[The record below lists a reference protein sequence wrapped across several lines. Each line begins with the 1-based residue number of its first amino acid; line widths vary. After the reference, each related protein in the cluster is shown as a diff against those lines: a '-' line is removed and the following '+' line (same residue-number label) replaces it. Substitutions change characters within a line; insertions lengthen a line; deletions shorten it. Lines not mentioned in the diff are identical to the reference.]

1 MPALRLAF
9 SQSAARWLLGGLL
22 ASLAAGACAAP
33 ALSAEPAECAA
44 IDESALEQA
53 YAQWSREA
61 AQALREH
68 AKALAARGDSR
79 SQLMAMYVMRA
90 IDADPLDQSQSGSDR
105 EKQRQFYQQAVREG
119 QPAEPAALWLSQ
131 GLCAGKKAPAD
142 KPGAAAQPGEFRSLQ
157 ANCDP
162 QALLERLAR
171 QEPDNAAPWLALAAL
186 HPEGSAGREQALQRA
201 AEAPRALFYERRLG
215 PLLHEA
221 FQNVAWPEPS
231 KQLELAGLNLPG
243 LSDLNEKESISD
255 TYAVGLWA
263 AVPYNG
269 LTEMRQMCSQTG
281 SACRKPQAACRRYHA
296 PASAAV
302 PHHRCPRG
310 RRAGQPHG
318 ASDGGACSAGSAHR
332 RRAATGPLEGRAAPA
347 PLADGRLA
355 AQLHRQIRL
364 ARHAA
369 ALRSRSHAPAPARS
383 GPARNRAR
391 RLAAAERAQGGQ
403 RQGGRLSGRA
413 FKRAA
418 GH

>member
-33 ALSAEPAECAA
+33 ALSAEPAESTA

-53 YAQWSREA
+53 EAQWKREA

-68 AKALAARGDSR
+68 ATALAARGGSR

-90 IDADPLDQSQSGSDR
+90 IGANPLDQSQSGSDSD
-105 EKQRQFYQQAVREG
+105 KQRQFYQQAVREG
-119 QPAEPAALWLSQ
+119 QPAEPVALWLSQ

-157 ANCDP
+157 ADCDP
-162 QALLERLAR
+162 QALLERLAQ

-221 FQNVAWPEPS
+221 FQYVAWPEPP

-243 LSDLNEKESISD
+243 LSDLNEKERISD

-263 AVPYNG
+263 AVPYHG
-269 LTEMRQMCSQTG
+269 VMEMRQMCGQG
-281 SACRKPQAACRRYHA
+281 GPAGRKPPASVTTPLRQQQCRAIAARVAAEPDNLVLRQTVALALLVQLTEGEPQQARWKEELRQRRWLMEGWLPNYTDKYDLRATLLRPETEVMRQRLREAGQPETA
-296 PASAAV
+296 PASWLPLSERKAAS
-302 PHHRCPRG
+302 G
-310 RRAGQPHG
+310 KAGG
-318 ASDGGACSAGSAHR
+318 
-332 RRAATGPLEGRAAPA
+332 
-347 PLADGRLA
+347 
-355 AQLHRQIRL
+355 
-364 ARHAA
+364 
-369 ALRSRSHAPAPARS
+369 
-383 GPARNRAR
+383 
-391 RLAAAERAQGGQ
+391 
-403 RQGGRLSGRA
+403 
-413 FKRAA
+413 
-418 GH
+418 

>member
-22 ASLAAGACAAP
+22 ASLAAGVCAAP
-33 ALSAEPAECAA
+33 ALSAEPAESTA
-44 IDESALEQA
+44 IDESVLEQV
-53 YAQWSREA
+53 YAQWKREA

-79 SQLMAMYVMRA
+79 SLLMAMYVMHA
-90 IDADPLDQSQSGSDR
+90 IGADPPDQSQSASDR

-119 QPAEPAALWLSQ
+119 QPAEPVALWLSQ

-157 ANCDP
+157 ADCDP
-162 QALLERLAR
+162 QALLERLAQ

-215 PLLHEA
+215 PLLQEA

-243 LSDLNEKESISD
+243 LSDLNEKERISD

-263 AVPYNG
+263 AVPYHG
-269 LTEMRQMCSQTG
+269 VMEMRQMCGQG
-281 SACRKPQAACRRYHA
+281 GPAGRKP
-296 PASAAV
+296 PASVTTPLRQQQCRAIAARV
-302 PHHRCPRG
+302 AAEPDNLVLRQTVALFLLVQLTEGEPQQARWKEELRQ
-310 RRAGQPHG
+310 RRWLMEGWLPNYTDKYDLRATLLRPETEVMRQRLREAGQPE
-318 ASDGGACSAGSAHR
+318 
-332 RRAATGPLEGRAAPA
+332 TAPA
-347 PLADGRLA
+347 GWLPLSERKA
-355 AQLHRQIRL
+355 A
-364 ARHAA
+364 
-369 ALRSRSHAPAPARS
+369 S
-383 GPARNRAR
+383 GKA
-391 RLAAAERAQGGQ
+391 GG
-403 RQGGRLSGRA
+403 
-413 FKRAA
+413 
-418 GH
+418 

>member
-22 ASLAAGACAAP
+22 AILAAGVCAAP
-33 ALSAEPAECAA
+33 ALSAEPAESTA
-44 IDESALEQA
+44 IDESVLEQV
-53 YAQWSREA
+53 YAQWKREA

-79 SQLMAMYVMRA
+79 SLLMAMYVMRA
-90 IDADPLDQSQSGSDR
+90 IGADPPDQSQSASDR

-119 QPAEPAALWLSQ
+119 QSAEPAALWLSQ
-131 GLCAGKKAPAD
+131 SLCASKKTPAD
-142 KPGAAAQPGEFRSLQ
+142 KPGAAAQPGEFRGLQ
-157 ANCDP
+157 ADCDP

-186 HPEGSAGREQALQRA
+186 YPEGSAGREQALQRA

-281 SACRKPQAACRRYHA
+281 SACRKPPLPRPCVSSSAAPSLPAWPPSRTTPWCIRWWRLLCWFSSPKA
-296 PASAAV
+296 SRNRPAGRKSCASAA
-302 PHHRCPRG
+302 G
-310 RRAGQPHG
+310 
-318 ASDGGACSAGSAHR
+318 
-332 RRAATGPLEGRAAPA
+332 
-347 PLADGRLA
+347 
-355 AQLHRQIRL
+355 
-364 ARHAA
+364 
-369 ALRSRSHAPAPARS
+369 
-383 GPARNRAR
+383 
-391 RLAAAERAQGGQ
+391 
-403 RQGGRLSGRA
+403 
-413 FKRAA
+413 
-418 GH
+418 

>member
-22 ASLAAGACAAP
+22 ASLAAGVCAAP
-33 ALSAEPAECAA
+33 ALSAEPAESTA

-53 YAQWSREA
+53 EAQWKREA

-68 AKALAARGDSR
+68 AKALAARGGSR

-90 IDADPLDQSQSGSDR
+90 IDADPLDQSQSASDSD
-105 EKQRQFYQQAVREG
+105 KQRQFYQQAVREG
-119 QPAEPAALWLSQ
+119 QSAEPVALWLSQ

-157 ANCDP
+157 ADCDP
-162 QALLERLAR
+162 QALLERLAQ

-269 LTEMRQMCSQTG
+269 LTEMRQMCGQTG
-281 SACRKPQAACRRYHA
+281 SACRKPPAAATTPLRQQQCRTIAARVAAEPDNPMVHQMVALALLVQLTEGEPQQARWKEELRQRRWLMEGWLPNYTDKYDLRA
-296 PASAAV
+296 TLLRPEAEV
-302 PHHRCPRG
+302 MRQRL
-310 RRAGQPHG
+310 REAGQPE
-318 ASDGGACSAGSAHR
+318 
-332 RRAATGPLEGRAAPA
+332 TAPA
-347 PLADGRLA
+347 GWLPLSERKA
-355 AQLHRQIRL
+355 A
-364 ARHAA
+364 
-369 ALRSRSHAPAPARS
+369 S
-383 GPARNRAR
+383 GKA
-391 RLAAAERAQGGQ
+391 GG
-403 RQGGRLSGRA
+403 
-413 FKRAA
+413 
-418 GH
+418 

>member
-33 ALSAEPAECAA
+33 ALSAEPAESTA

-53 YAQWSREA
+53 EAQWKREA

-68 AKALAARGDSR
+68 AKALAARGGSR

-90 IDADPLDQSQSGSDR
+90 IGATPLDQSQSASDR

-215 PLLHEA
+215 PLLQEA
-221 FQNVAWPEPS
+221 FQNVAWPEPP
-231 KQLELAGLNLPG
+231 KQLELTGLFLPG
-243 LSDLNEKESISD
+243 LLNPNTKERISD
-255 TYAVGLWA
+255 IYAVGLWA
-263 AVPYNG
+263 AVPYHG
-269 LTEMRQMCSQTG
+269 IMEMRQMCGQTG
-281 SACRKPQAACRRYHA
+281 PAGRKPPAAATTPLRQQQCRAIAARVAAEPDNPMLHQMVALALLVQLTEGEPQQARWKEELRQRRWLMEGWLPNYTDKYDLRA
-296 PASAAV
+296 MLLRPEAEV
-302 PHHRCPRG
+302 MRQRL
-310 RRAGQPHG
+310 REAGQPE
-318 ASDGGACSAGSAHR
+318 
-332 RRAATGPLEGRAAPA
+332 TAPA
-347 PLADGRLA
+347 GWLPLSERKA
-355 AQLHRQIRL
+355 A
-364 ARHAA
+364 
-369 ALRSRSHAPAPARS
+369 S
-383 GPARNRAR
+383 GKA
-391 RLAAAERAQGGQ
+391 GG
-403 RQGGRLSGRA
+403 
-413 FKRAA
+413 
-418 GH
+418 

>member
-33 ALSAEPAECAA
+33 ALSAEPAESTA

-53 YAQWSREA
+53 EAQWKREA

-68 AKALAARGDSR
+68 AKALAARGGSR

-90 IDADPLDQSQSGSDR
+90 IGATPLDQSQSASDR

-215 PLLHEA
+215 PLLQEA
-221 FQNVAWPEPS
+221 FQNVAWPEPP
-231 KQLELAGLNLPG
+231 KQLELTGLFLPG
-243 LSDLNEKESISD
+243 LLNPNTKERISD
-255 TYAVGLWA
+255 IYAVGLWA
-263 AVPYNG
+263 AVPYHG
-269 LTEMRQMCSQTG
+269 IMEMRQMCGQTG
-281 SACRKPQAACRRYHA
+281 PAGRKPPAAATTPLRQQQCRAIAARVAAEPDNPMLHQMVALALLVQLTEGEPQQARWKEELRQHRWLVESSL
-296 PASAAV
+296 PAYTDKYDLRAMLLRPEAEV
-302 PHHRCPRG
+302 MRQRL
-310 RRAGQPHG
+310 REAGQPE
-318 ASDGGACSAGSAHR
+318 
-332 RRAATGPLEGRAAPA
+332 TAPA
-347 PLADGRLA
+347 GWLPLSERKA
-355 AQLHRQIRL
+355 A
-364 ARHAA
+364 
-369 ALRSRSHAPAPARS
+369 S
-383 GPARNRAR
+383 GKA
-391 RLAAAERAQGGQ
+391 GG
-403 RQGGRLSGRA
+403 
-413 FKRAA
+413 
-418 GH
+418 

>member
-33 ALSAEPAECAA
+33 ALSAEPAESTA

-53 YAQWSREA
+53 EAQWKREA

-68 AKALAARGDSR
+68 AKALAARGGSR

-90 IDADPLDQSQSGSDR
+90 IGATPLDQSQSASDR

-215 PLLHEA
+215 PLLQEA
-221 FQNVAWPEPS
+221 FQNVAWPEPP
-231 KQLELAGLNLPG
+231 KQLELTGLFLPG
-243 LSDLNEKESISD
+243 LLNPNTKERISD
-255 TYAVGLWA
+255 IYAVGLWA
-263 AVPYNG
+263 AVPYHG
-269 LTEMRQMCSQTG
+269 IMEMRQMCGQTG
-281 SACRKPQAACRRYHA
+281 PAGRKPPAAATTPLRQQQCRAIAARVAAEPDNPMLHQMVALALLVQLTEGEPQQARWKEELRQHRWLVEGWL
-296 PASAAV
+296 PAYSDEYDLRATLLRPEAEV
-302 PHHRCPRG
+302 MRQRL
-310 RRAGQPHG
+310 REAGQPE
-318 ASDGGACSAGSAHR
+318 
-332 RRAATGPLEGRAAPA
+332 TAPA
-347 PLADGRLA
+347 GWLPLSERKA
-355 AQLHRQIRL
+355 A
-364 ARHAA
+364 
-369 ALRSRSHAPAPARS
+369 S
-383 GPARNRAR
+383 GKA
-391 RLAAAERAQGGQ
+391 GG
-403 RQGGRLSGRA
+403 
-413 FKRAA
+413 
-418 GH
+418 

>member
-33 ALSAEPAECAA
+33 DKSAEPAEYAA
-44 IDESALEQA
+44 IDESVLEQA
-53 YAQWSREA
+53 YAQWTREA

-68 AKALAARGDSR
+68 ATALAARGDSR
-79 SQLMAMYVMRA
+79 SLLMAMYVMRA
-90 IDADPLDQSQSGSDR
+90 IDMDHPSQSQSASDSG
-105 EKQRQFYQQAVREG
+105 KQRQFYQQAVREG
-119 QPAEPAALWLSQ
+119 QPAEPVALWLSQ

-157 ANCDP
+157 ADCDP
-162 QALLERLAR
+162 QALLERLAQ

-263 AVPYNG
+263 AVPYHG

-281 SACRKPQAACRRYHA
+281 PACRKPPAAATTPLRQQQCRTIAARVAAEPDNPMVHQMVALALLVQLTEGEPQQARWKEELRQRRWLVESSLPNYTDKYDLRA
-296 PASAAV
+296 TLLRPEAEV
-302 PHHRCPRG
+302 MRQRL
-310 RRAGQPHG
+310 REAGQPE
-318 ASDGGACSAGSAHR
+318 
-332 RRAATGPLEGRAAPA
+332 TAPA
-347 PLADGRLA
+347 GWLPLSERKA
-355 AQLHRQIRL
+355 A
-364 ARHAA
+364 
-369 ALRSRSHAPAPARS
+369 S
-383 GPARNRAR
+383 GKA
-391 RLAAAERAQGGQ
+391 GG
-403 RQGGRLSGRA
+403 
-413 FKRAA
+413 
-418 GH
+418 

>member
-1 MPALRLAF
+1 MPALRFAF

-33 ALSAEPAECAA
+33 ALSAEPAESTA

-53 YAQWSREA
+53 EAQWKREA

-68 AKALAARGDSR
+68 AKALAARGGSR

-90 IDADPLDQSQSGSDR
+90 IGATPLDQSQSASDR

-215 PLLHEA
+215 PLLQEA
-221 FQNVAWPEPS
+221 FQNVAWPEPP
-231 KQLELAGLNLPG
+231 KQLELTGLFLPG
-243 LSDLNEKESISD
+243 LLNPNTKERISD
-255 TYAVGLWA
+255 IYAVGLWA
-263 AVPYNG
+263 AVPYHG
-269 LTEMRQMCSQTG
+269 IMEMRQMCGQTG
-281 SACRKPQAACRRYHA
+281 PAGRKPPAAATTPLRQQQCRAIAARVAAEPDNPMLHQMVALALLVQLTEGEPQQARWKEELRQHRWLVESSL
-296 PASAAV
+296 PAYTDKYDLRAMLLRPEAEV
-302 PHHRCPRG
+302 MRQRL
-310 RRAGQPHG
+310 REAGQPE
-318 ASDGGACSAGSAHR
+318 
-332 RRAATGPLEGRAAPA
+332 TAPA
-347 PLADGRLA
+347 GWLPLSERKA
-355 AQLHRQIRL
+355 A
-364 ARHAA
+364 
-369 ALRSRSHAPAPARS
+369 S
-383 GPARNRAR
+383 GKA
-391 RLAAAERAQGGQ
+391 GG
-403 RQGGRLSGRA
+403 
-413 FKRAA
+413 
-418 GH
+418 

>member
-33 ALSAEPAECAA
+33 ALSAEPAESTA

-53 YAQWSREA
+53 EAQWKREA

-68 AKALAARGDSR
+68 AKALAARGGSR

-90 IDADPLDQSQSGSDR
+90 IGATPLDQSQSASDR

-215 PLLHEA
+215 PLLQEA
-221 FQNVAWPEPS
+221 FQNVAWPEPP
-231 KQLELAGLNLPG
+231 KQLELTDLFLPG
-243 LSDLNEKESISD
+243 LLNPNTKERISD
-255 TYAVGLWA
+255 IYAVGLWA
-263 AVPYNG
+263 AVPYHG
-269 LTEMRQMCSQTG
+269 IMEMRQMCGQTG
-281 SACRKPQAACRRYHA
+281 PAGRKPPAAATTPLRQQQCRAIAARVAAEPDNPMLHQMVALALLVQLTEGEPQQARWKEELRQHRWLVESSL
-296 PASAAV
+296 PAYTDKYDLRATLLRPETEV
-302 PHHRCPRG
+302 MRQRL
-310 RRAGQPHG
+310 REAGQPE
-318 ASDGGACSAGSAHR
+318 
-332 RRAATGPLEGRAAPA
+332 TAPA
-347 PLADGRLA
+347 GWLPLSERKA
-355 AQLHRQIRL
+355 A
-364 ARHAA
+364 
-369 ALRSRSHAPAPARS
+369 S
-383 GPARNRAR
+383 GKA
-391 RLAAAERAQGGQ
+391 GG
-403 RQGGRLSGRA
+403 
-413 FKRAA
+413 
-418 GH
+418 

>member
-33 ALSAEPAECAA
+33 ALSAEPAESTA

-53 YAQWSREA
+53 EAQWKREA

-68 AKALAARGDSR
+68 AKALAARGGSR

-90 IDADPLDQSQSGSDR
+90 IGATPLDQSQSASDR

-215 PLLHEA
+215 PLLQEA
-221 FQNVAWPEPS
+221 FQNVAWPEPP
-231 KQLELAGLNLPG
+231 KQLELTGLFLPG
-243 LSDLNEKESISD
+243 LLNPNTKERISD
-255 TYAVGLWA
+255 IYAVGLWA
-263 AVPYNG
+263 AVPYHG
-269 LTEMRQMCSQTG
+269 VMEMRQMCGQTG
-281 SACRKPQAACRRYHA
+281 PAGRKPPAAATTPLRQQQCRAIAARVAAEPDNPMLHQMVALALLVQLTEGEPQQARWKEELRQHRWLVESSL
-296 PASAAV
+296 PAYTDKYDLRAMLLRPEAEV
-302 PHHRCPRG
+302 MRQRL
-310 RRAGQPHG
+310 REAGQPE
-318 ASDGGACSAGSAHR
+318 
-332 RRAATGPLEGRAAPA
+332 TAPA
-347 PLADGRLA
+347 GWLPLSERKA
-355 AQLHRQIRL
+355 A
-364 ARHAA
+364 
-369 ALRSRSHAPAPARS
+369 S
-383 GPARNRAR
+383 GKA
-391 RLAAAERAQGGQ
+391 GG
-403 RQGGRLSGRA
+403 
-413 FKRAA
+413 
-418 GH
+418 

>member
-1 MPALRLAF
+1 
-9 SQSAARWLLGGLL
+9 LGGLL

-33 ALSAEPAECAA
+33 ALSAEPAESTA

-53 YAQWSREA
+53 EAQWTREA

-68 AKALAARGDSR
+68 AKALAARGGSR

-90 IDADPLDQSQSGSDR
+90 IGATPLDQSQSASDR

-119 QPAEPAALWLSQ
+119 QPAEPVALWLSQ

-157 ANCDP
+157 ADCDP
-162 QALLERLAR
+162 QALLERLAQ

-263 AVPYNG
+263 AVPYHG
-269 LTEMRQMCSQTG
+269 VMEMRQMCGQG
-281 SACRKPQAACRRYHA
+281 GPAGRKPPAAAITPLRQQQCRAIAARVAAEPDNLVLRQMVALALLVQLTEGEPQQARWKEELRQRRWLVESSLPNYTDEYDLRA
-296 PASAAV
+296 TLLRPEAEV
-302 PHHRCPRG
+302 MRQRL
-310 RRAGQPHG
+310 REAGQPE
-318 ASDGGACSAGSAHR
+318 
-332 RRAATGPLEGRAAPA
+332 TAPA
-347 PLADGRLA
+347 GWLPLSERKA
-355 AQLHRQIRL
+355 A
-364 ARHAA
+364 
-369 ALRSRSHAPAPARS
+369 S
-383 GPARNRAR
+383 GKA
-391 RLAAAERAQGGQ
+391 GG
-403 RQGGRLSGRA
+403 
-413 FKRAA
+413 
-418 GH
+418 

>member
-33 ALSAEPAECAA
+33 ALSAEPAESTA

-53 YAQWSREA
+53 EAQWKREA

-68 AKALAARGDSR
+68 AKALAARGGSR

-90 IDADPLDQSQSGSDR
+90 IGATPLDQSQSASDR

-215 PLLHEA
+215 PLLQEA
-221 FQNVAWPEPS
+221 FQNVAWPEPP
-231 KQLELAGLNLPG
+231 KQLELTGLFLPG
-243 LSDLNEKESISD
+243 LLNPNTKERISD
-255 TYAVGLWA
+255 IYAVGLWA
-263 AVPYNG
+263 AVPYHG
-269 LTEMRQMCSQTG
+269 IMEMRQMCGQTG
-281 SACRKPQAACRRYHA
+281 PAGRKPPAAATTPLRQQQCRAIAARVAAEPDNPMLHQMVALALLVQLTEGEPQQARWKEELRQHRWLVESSL
-296 PASAAV
+296 PAYTDKYDLRATLLRPETEV
-302 PHHRCPRG
+302 MRQRL
-310 RRAGQPHG
+310 REAGQPE
-318 ASDGGACSAGSAHR
+318 
-332 RRAATGPLEGRAAPA
+332 TAPA
-347 PLADGRLA
+347 GWLPLSERKA
-355 AQLHRQIRL
+355 A
-364 ARHAA
+364 
-369 ALRSRSHAPAPARS
+369 S
-383 GPARNRAR
+383 GKA
-391 RLAAAERAQGGQ
+391 GG
-403 RQGGRLSGRA
+403 
-413 FKRAA
+413 
-418 GH
+418 

>member
-9 SQSAARWLLGGLL
+9 SQSAARWLLNGLLGGLL

-33 ALSAEPAECAA
+33 DKSAEPAESTA
-44 IDESALEQA
+44 IDESVLEQA
-53 YAQWSREA
+53 YAQWTREA

-90 IDADPLDQSQSGSDR
+90 IGADPLDQSQSASDSD
-105 EKQRQFYQQAVREG
+105 KQRQFYQQAVREG
-119 QPAEPAALWLSQ
+119 QPAEPVALWLSQ

-157 ANCDP
+157 ADCDP
-162 QALLERLAR
+162 QALLERLAQ

-215 PLLHEA
+215 PLLQEA
-221 FQNVAWPEPS
+221 FQNVAWPEPP

-281 SACRKPQAACRRYHA
+281 SACRKP
-296 PASAAV
+296 PAAV
-302 PHHRCPRG
+302 TTPLRQQQCRTIAAHVAAEPDNLMVRQMVALALLVQLTEGEPQQARWKEELRQ
-310 RRAGQPHG
+310 RRWLMEGWLPNYTDKYDLRATLLRPEAEVMRQRLREAGQPE
-318 ASDGGACSAGSAHR
+318 
-332 RRAATGPLEGRAAPA
+332 TAPA
-347 PLADGRLA
+347 GWLPLSERKA
-355 AQLHRQIRL
+355 A
-364 ARHAA
+364 
-369 ALRSRSHAPAPARS
+369 S
-383 GPARNRAR
+383 GKA
-391 RLAAAERAQGGQ
+391 GG
-403 RQGGRLSGRA
+403 
-413 FKRAA
+413 
-418 GH
+418 

>member
-22 ASLAAGACAAP
+22 ASLTAGACAAP
-33 ALSAEPAECAA
+33 ALSAEPAESTA
-44 IDESALEQA
+44 IDESVLEQA
-53 YAQWSREA
+53 YAQWTREA

-68 AKALAARGDSR
+68 ATALAARGDSR
-79 SQLMAMYVMRA
+79 SLLMAMYVMRA
-90 IDADPLDQSQSGSDR
+90 IDADPLDQSQSASASDR

-119 QPAEPAALWLSQ
+119 QPAEPVALWLSQ

-157 ANCDP
+157 ADCDP
-162 QALLERLAR
+162 QALLERLAQ

-221 FQNVAWPEPS
+221 FQHVAWPEPS

-281 SACRKPQAACRRYHA
+281 SACRKP
-296 PASAAV
+296 PAAV
-302 PHHRCPRG
+302 TTPLRQQQCRTIAAHVAAEPDNLVLRQTVALSLLVQLTEGEPQQARWKEELRQ
-310 RRAGQPHG
+310 RRWLMEGWLPNYTDKYDLRATLLRPEAEVMRQRLREAGQPE
-318 ASDGGACSAGSAHR
+318 
-332 RRAATGPLEGRAAPA
+332 TAPA
-347 PLADGRLA
+347 GWLPLSERKA
-355 AQLHRQIRL
+355 A
-364 ARHAA
+364 
-369 ALRSRSHAPAPARS
+369 S
-383 GPARNRAR
+383 GKA
-391 RLAAAERAQGGQ
+391 GG
-403 RQGGRLSGRA
+403 
-413 FKRAA
+413 
-418 GH
+418 

>member
-1 MPALRLAF
+1 MPALRPAF

-33 ALSAEPAECAA
+33 ALSAEPAECTA

-53 YAQWSREA
+53 EAQWSREA

-68 AKALAARGDSR
+68 AKALAARGGSR

-90 IDADPLDQSQSGSDR
+90 IGADPLDQSQSGSDSD
-105 EKQRQFYQQAVREG
+105 KQRQFYQQAVREG
-119 QPAEPAALWLSQ
+119 QPAEPVALWLSQ

-157 ANCDP
+157 ADCDP
-162 QALLERLAR
+162 QALLERLAQ

-269 LTEMRQMCSQTG
+269 LTEMRQMCGQG
-281 SACRKPQAACRRYHA
+281 GPAGRKP
-296 PASAAV
+296 PAAV
-302 PHHRCPRG
+302 TTPLRQQQCRTIAARVAAEPDNLMVRQMVALALLVQLTEG
-310 RRAGQPHG
+310 EPQQARWKEELRQRRWLMEGWLPAYSDEYDLRATLLRPEAEVMRQRLREAGQPE
-318 ASDGGACSAGSAHR
+318 
-332 RRAATGPLEGRAAPA
+332 TAPA
-347 PLADGRLA
+347 GWLPLSERKA
-355 AQLHRQIRL
+355 A
-364 ARHAA
+364 
-369 ALRSRSHAPAPARS
+369 S
-383 GPARNRAR
+383 GKA
-391 RLAAAERAQGGQ
+391 GG
-403 RQGGRLSGRA
+403 
-413 FKRAA
+413 
-418 GH
+418 

>member
-33 ALSAEPAECAA
+33 ALSAEPAESTA

-53 YAQWSREA
+53 EAQWKREA

-68 AKALAARGDSR
+68 AKALAARGGSR

-90 IDADPLDQSQSGSDR
+90 IGATPLDQSQSASDR

-162 QALLERLAR
+162 QALLERLAQ

-281 SACRKPQAACRRYHA
+281 PAGRKPPAAATTPLRQQQCRTIAARVAAEPDNPMVHQMVALALLVQLTEGEPQQARWKEELRQRRWLMEGWL
-296 PASAAV
+296 PAYSDEYDLRATLLRPEAEV
-302 PHHRCPRG
+302 MRQRL
-310 RRAGQPHG
+310 REAGQPE
-318 ASDGGACSAGSAHR
+318 
-332 RRAATGPLEGRAAPA
+332 TAPA
-347 PLADGRLA
+347 GWLPLSERKA
-355 AQLHRQIRL
+355 A
-364 ARHAA
+364 
-369 ALRSRSHAPAPARS
+369 S
-383 GPARNRAR
+383 GKA
-391 RLAAAERAQGGQ
+391 GG
-403 RQGGRLSGRA
+403 
-413 FKRAA
+413 
-418 GH
+418 

>member
-33 ALSAEPAECAA
+33 ALSAEPAESTA

-53 YAQWSREA
+53 EAQWSREA

-90 IDADPLDQSQSGSDR
+90 IGADPPDQSQSASDR

-119 QPAEPAALWLSQ
+119 QPAEPVALWLSQ

-157 ANCDP
+157 ADCDP

-221 FQNVAWPEPS
+221 FQNVAWPKPP
-231 KQLELAGLNLPG
+231 KQLELTGLFLPG
-243 LSDLNEKESISD
+243 LLNPNKKERISD
-255 TYAVGLWA
+255 IYAVGLWA
-263 AVPYNG
+263 AVPYHG
-269 LTEMRQMCSQTG
+269 IMEMRQMCGQTG
-281 SACRKPQAACRRYHA
+281 PAGRKPPAAATTPLRQQQCRAIAARVAAEPDNLVLRQMVALALLVQLTEGEPQQARWKEELRQRRWLMEGWLPNYTDKYDLRA
-296 PASAAV
+296 TLLRPEAEV
-302 PHHRCPRG
+302 MRQRL
-310 RRAGQPHG
+310 REAGQPE
-318 ASDGGACSAGSAHR
+318 
-332 RRAATGPLEGRAAPA
+332 TAPA
-347 PLADGRLA
+347 GWLPLSERKA
-355 AQLHRQIRL
+355 A
-364 ARHAA
+364 
-369 ALRSRSHAPAPARS
+369 S
-383 GPARNRAR
+383 GKA
-391 RLAAAERAQGGQ
+391 GG
-403 RQGGRLSGRA
+403 
-413 FKRAA
+413 
-418 GH
+418 

>member
-33 ALSAEPAECAA
+33 ALSAEPAESTA

-53 YAQWSREA
+53 EAQWKREA

-68 AKALAARGDSR
+68 AKALAARGGSR

-90 IDADPLDQSQSGSDR
+90 IGATPLDQSQSASDR

-157 ANCDP
+157 ADCDP

-215 PLLHEA
+215 PLLQEA
-221 FQNVAWPEPS
+221 FQNVAWPEPP
-231 KQLELAGLNLPG
+231 KQLELTGLFLPG
-243 LSDLNEKESISD
+243 LLNPNTKERISD
-255 TYAVGLWA
+255 IYAVGLWA
-263 AVPYNG
+263 AVPYHG
-269 LTEMRQMCSQTG
+269 IMEMRQMCGQTG
-281 SACRKPQAACRRYHA
+281 PAGRKPPAAATTPLRQQQCRAIAARVAAEPDNPMLHQMVALALLVQLTEGEPQQARWKEELRQHRWLVESSL
-296 PASAAV
+296 PAYTDKYDLRAMLLRPEAEV
-302 PHHRCPRG
+302 MRQRL
-310 RRAGQPHG
+310 REAGQPE
-318 ASDGGACSAGSAHR
+318 
-332 RRAATGPLEGRAAPA
+332 TAPA
-347 PLADGRLA
+347 GWLPLSERKA
-355 AQLHRQIRL
+355 A
-364 ARHAA
+364 
-369 ALRSRSHAPAPARS
+369 S
-383 GPARNRAR
+383 GKA
-391 RLAAAERAQGGQ
+391 GG
-403 RQGGRLSGRA
+403 
-413 FKRAA
+413 
-418 GH
+418 

>member
-33 ALSAEPAECAA
+33 ALSAEPAESTA

-53 YAQWSREA
+53 EAQWKREA

-68 AKALAARGDSR
+68 AKALAARGGSR

-90 IDADPLDQSQSGSDR
+90 IGATPLDQSQSASDR

-215 PLLHEA
+215 PLLQEA
-221 FQNVAWPEPS
+221 FQNVAWPEPP
-231 KQLELAGLNLPG
+231 KQLELTGLFLPG

-255 TYAVGLWA
+255 IYAVGLWA
-263 AVPYNG
+263 AVPYHG
-269 LTEMRQMCSQTG
+269 IMEMRQMCGQTG
-281 SACRKPQAACRRYHA
+281 PAGRKPPAAATTPLRQQQCRAIAARVAAEPDNPMLHQMVALALLVQLTEGEPQQARWKEELRQHRWLVEGWL
-296 PASAAV
+296 PAYSDEYDLRATLLRPEAEV
-302 PHHRCPRG
+302 MRQRL
-310 RRAGQPHG
+310 REAGQPE
-318 ASDGGACSAGSAHR
+318 
-332 RRAATGPLEGRAAPA
+332 TAPA
-347 PLADGRLA
+347 GWLPLSERKA
-355 AQLHRQIRL
+355 A
-364 ARHAA
+364 
-369 ALRSRSHAPAPARS
+369 S
-383 GPARNRAR
+383 GKA
-391 RLAAAERAQGGQ
+391 GG
-403 RQGGRLSGRA
+403 
-413 FKRAA
+413 
-418 GH
+418 

>member
-1 MPALRLAF
+1 MPAHRFAF

-33 ALSAEPAECAA
+33 ALSAEPAECTA

-53 YAQWSREA
+53 EAQWTREA

-68 AKALAARGDSR
+68 AKALAARGGSR
-79 SQLMAMYVMRA
+79 SLLMAMYVVRA
-90 IDADPLDQSQSGSDR
+90 IGADPPDQSQSASGDR

-119 QPAEPAALWLSQ
+119 QPAEPVALWLSQ

-157 ANCDP
+157 ADCDP
-162 QALLERLAR
+162 QTLLERLAR

-263 AVPYNG
+263 AVPYHG
-269 LTEMRQMCSQTG
+269 VMEMRQMCGQG
-281 SACRKPQAACRRYHA
+281 GPAGRKPPAAAITPLRQQQCRAIAARVAAEPDNLMVRQMVALALLVQLTEDEPQQARWKEELRQRRWLMEGWLPNYTDKYDLRA
-296 PASAAV
+296 TLLRPEAEV
-302 PHHRCPRG
+302 MRQRL
-310 RRAGQPHG
+310 REAGQPE
-318 ASDGGACSAGSAHR
+318 
-332 RRAATGPLEGRAAPA
+332 TAPA
-347 PLADGRLA
+347 GWLPLSERKA
-355 AQLHRQIRL
+355 A
-364 ARHAA
+364 
-369 ALRSRSHAPAPARS
+369 S
-383 GPARNRAR
+383 GKA
-391 RLAAAERAQGGQ
+391 GG
-403 RQGGRLSGRA
+403 
-413 FKRAA
+413 
-418 GH
+418 

>member
-33 ALSAEPAECAA
+33 ALSAEPAESTA

-53 YAQWSREA
+53 EAQWKREA

-68 AKALAARGDSR
+68 AKALAARGGSR

-90 IDADPLDQSQSGSDR
+90 IGATPLDQSQSASDR

-215 PLLHEA
+215 PLLQEA
-221 FQNVAWPEPS
+221 FQNVAWPEPP
-231 KQLELAGLNLPG
+231 KQLELTGLFVPG

-255 TYAVGLWA
+255 IYAVGLWA
-263 AVPYNG
+263 AVPYHG
-269 LTEMRQMCSQTG
+269 IMEMRQMCGQTG
-281 SACRKPQAACRRYHA
+281 PAGRKPPAAATTPLRQQQCRAIAARVAAEPDNPMLHQMVALALLVQLTEGEPQQARWKEELRQHRWLVESSL
-296 PASAAV
+296 PAYTDKYDLRAMLLRPEAEV
-302 PHHRCPRG
+302 MRQRL
-310 RRAGQPHG
+310 REAGQPE
-318 ASDGGACSAGSAHR
+318 
-332 RRAATGPLEGRAAPA
+332 TAPA
-347 PLADGRLA
+347 GWLPLSERKA
-355 AQLHRQIRL
+355 A
-364 ARHAA
+364 
-369 ALRSRSHAPAPARS
+369 S
-383 GPARNRAR
+383 GKA
-391 RLAAAERAQGGQ
+391 GG
-403 RQGGRLSGRA
+403 
-413 FKRAA
+413 
-418 GH
+418 

>member
-33 ALSAEPAECAA
+33 ALSAEPAESTA

-53 YAQWSREA
+53 EAQWKREA

-68 AKALAARGDSR
+68 AKALAARGGSR

-90 IDADPLDQSQSGSDR
+90 IGATPLDQSQSASDR

-157 ANCDP
+157 ADCDP

-201 AEAPRALFYERRLG
+201 AEAPKALFYERRLG

-221 FQNVAWPEPS
+221 FQHVAWPEPP
-231 KQLELAGLNLPG
+231 KQLELTGLFLPG
-243 LSDLNEKESISD
+243 LLNPNTKERISD
-255 TYAVGLWA
+255 IYAVGLWA
-263 AVPYNG
+263 AVPYHG
-269 LTEMRQMCSQTG
+269 IMEMRQMCGQTG
-281 SACRKPQAACRRYHA
+281 PAGRKPPAAATTPLRQQQCRAIAARVAAEPDNPMLHQMVALALLVQLTEGEPQQARWKEELRQHRWLVESSL
-296 PASAAV
+296 PAYTDKYDLRAMLLRPEAEV
-302 PHHRCPRG
+302 MRQRL
-310 RRAGQPHG
+310 REAGQPE
-318 ASDGGACSAGSAHR
+318 
-332 RRAATGPLEGRAAPA
+332 TAPA
-347 PLADGRLA
+347 GWLPLSERKA
-355 AQLHRQIRL
+355 A
-364 ARHAA
+364 
-369 ALRSRSHAPAPARS
+369 S
-383 GPARNRAR
+383 GKA
-391 RLAAAERAQGGQ
+391 GG
-403 RQGGRLSGRA
+403 
-413 FKRAA
+413 
-418 GH
+418 

>member
-22 ASLAAGACAAP
+22 ASLTAGACAAP
-33 ALSAEPAECAA
+33 ALSAEPAESTA
-44 IDESALEQA
+44 IDESVLEQA
-53 YAQWSREA
+53 YAQWTREA

-68 AKALAARGDSR
+68 ATALAARGDSR
-79 SQLMAMYVMRA
+79 SLLMAMYVMRA
-90 IDADPLDQSQSGSDR
+90 IGADPPDQSQSASASDR

-119 QPAEPAALWLSQ
+119 QPAEPVALWLSQ

-157 ANCDP
+157 ADCDP
-162 QALLERLAR
+162 QALLERLAQ

-221 FQNVAWPEPS
+221 FQHVAWPEPS

-281 SACRKPQAACRRYHA
+281 SACRKP
-296 PASAAV
+296 PAAV
-302 PHHRCPRG
+302 TTPLRQQQCRTIAARVAAEPDNLVLRQTVALSLLVQLTEG
-310 RRAGQPHG
+310 EPQQARWKEELRQRRWLMEGWLPNYTDKYDLRATLLRPEAEVMRQRLREAGQPE
-318 ASDGGACSAGSAHR
+318 
-332 RRAATGPLEGRAAPA
+332 TAPA
-347 PLADGRLA
+347 GWLPLSERKA
-355 AQLHRQIRL
+355 A
-364 ARHAA
+364 
-369 ALRSRSHAPAPARS
+369 S
-383 GPARNRAR
+383 GKA
-391 RLAAAERAQGGQ
+391 GG
-403 RQGGRLSGRA
+403 
-413 FKRAA
+413 
-418 GH
+418 

>member
-9 SQSAARWLLGGLL
+9 SQSAARWLLNGLLGGLL

-33 ALSAEPAECAA
+33 DKSAEPAEYAA
-44 IDESALEQA
+44 IDESVLEQA
-53 YAQWSREA
+53 EAQWTREA

-68 AKALAARGDSR
+68 ANALAARGDPR
-79 SQLMAMYVMRA
+79 SLLMAMYVMRA
-90 IDADPLDQSQSGSDR
+90 IDADPLDQSQSASDSD
-105 EKQRQFYQQAVREG
+105 KQRQLYLQAVREG

-131 GLCAGKKAPAD
+131 SLCAGKKTPAD

-162 QALLERLAR
+162 QTLLERLAQ

-186 HPEGSAGREQALQRA
+186 HPEGSVGREQALQRA

-215 PLLHEA
+215 PLLQEA

-255 TYAVGLWA
+255 IYAVGLWA

-281 SACRKPQAACRRYHA
+281 PAGRKPPAAATTPLRQQQCRAIAARVAAEPDNLVLRQTVALFLLVQLTEGEPQQARWKEELRQRRWLMEGWL
-296 PASAAV
+296 PAYSDEYDLRATLLRPEAEV
-302 PHHRCPRG
+302 MRQRL
-310 RRAGQPHG
+310 REAGQPE
-318 ASDGGACSAGSAHR
+318 
-332 RRAATGPLEGRAAPA
+332 TAPA
-347 PLADGRLA
+347 GWLPLSERKA
-355 AQLHRQIRL
+355 A
-364 ARHAA
+364 
-369 ALRSRSHAPAPARS
+369 S
-383 GPARNRAR
+383 GKA
-391 RLAAAERAQGGQ
+391 GG
-403 RQGGRLSGRA
+403 
-413 FKRAA
+413 
-418 GH
+418 

>member
-33 ALSAEPAECAA
+33 ALSAEPAESTA

-53 YAQWSREA
+53 EAQWKREA

-68 AKALAARGDSR
+68 AKALAARGGSR

-90 IDADPLDQSQSGSDR
+90 IGATPLDQSQSASDR

-157 ANCDP
+157 ADCDP

-215 PLLHEA
+215 PLLQEA
-221 FQNVAWPEPS
+221 FQNVAWPEPP
-231 KQLELAGLNLPG
+231 KQLELTGLFLPG
-243 LSDLNEKESISD
+243 LLNPNTKERISD
-255 TYAVGLWA
+255 IYAVGLWA
-263 AVPYNG
+263 AVPYHG
-269 LTEMRQMCSQTG
+269 IMEMRQMCGQTG
-281 SACRKPQAACRRYHA
+281 PAGRKPPAAATTPLRQQQCRAIAARVAAEPDNPMVHQMVALALLVQLTEGEPQQARWKEELRQ
-296 PASAAV
+296 
-302 PHHRCPRG
+302 HRWLVESSLPNYTDKYDLRAMLL
-310 RRAGQPHG
+310 RPEAEVMRQRLREAGQPE
-318 ASDGGACSAGSAHR
+318 
-332 RRAATGPLEGRAAPA
+332 TAPA
-347 PLADGRLA
+347 GWLPLSERKA
-355 AQLHRQIRL
+355 A
-364 ARHAA
+364 
-369 ALRSRSHAPAPARS
+369 S
-383 GPARNRAR
+383 GKA
-391 RLAAAERAQGGQ
+391 GG
-403 RQGGRLSGRA
+403 
-413 FKRAA
+413 
-418 GH
+418 